1 VIFAGVNGYL
11 DAIPVNKVGAF
22 EAGLLAV
29 LRTEHKALLDGI
41 RDKRELNDEFRAQLK
56 SALDGFAKN
65 FA

>member
-1 VIFAGVNGYL
+1 MT
-11 DAIPVNKVGAF
+11 DADRAVARAVQSEIYR
-22 EAGLLAV
+22 AGLLAV

-56 SALDGFAKN
+56 SALDGFAKT